1 MYQTPGITKKQT
13 RLLGLCAAV
22 ALLAV
27 GATAATG
34 RAAPTPYYQVQ
45 LEAAGRMQACMDA
58 VKGYKAERD
67 IPLSPED
74 LHQTGMIGEEFNLL
88 TTTLGEIGAKRTTA
102 NSDMAAL
109 AVKLLHQAGVQPG
122 DTVGAGFSG
131 SFPAMNLAVLAAC
144 DAMGVQ
150 VVYIV
155 SMGSSVYGAN
165 NPDLTFPEMAWMLY
179 EDGYLKSPPICYS
192 IGGDYDVGL
201 EMNPDMLETVLERLE
216 AELPI
221 PLFYEPDYTA
231 NIEARIALYEA
242 NGPIQAFIAVGGNTT
257 SLGLTEGATSL
268 GQGLISPRWNHRV
281 LPYSGLVERYSAA
294 GLPVINLLN
303 IKKLVA
309 DYGLSFDPPQLPQP
323 GTSAV
328 YYETVYAWPV
338 ALGGMAALC
347 GLAYGIRRAG
357 RTLHRPPAS

>member
-1 MYQTPGITKKQT
+1 
-13 RLLGLCAAV
+13 
-22 ALLAV
+22 
-27 GATAATG
+27 
-34 RAAPTPYYQVQ
+34 
-45 LEAAGRMQACMDA
+45 
-58 VKGYKAERD
+58 
-67 IPLSPED
+67 
-74 LHQTGMIGEEFNLL
+74 
-88 TTTLGEIGAKRTTA
+88 
-102 NSDMAAL
+102 
-109 AVKLLHQAGVQPG
+109 
-122 DTVGAGFSG
+122 
-131 SFPAMNLAVLAAC
+131 MNLAVLTAC
-144 DAMGVQ
+144 DAMDVQ

-338 ALGGMAALC
+338 ALCGMAALC

>member
-74 LHQTGMIGEEFNLL
+74 THQTGMIGEEFNLL

-131 SFPAMNLAVLAAC
+131 SFPAMNLAVLTAC
-144 DAMGVQ
+144 DAMDVQ

-165 NPDLTFPEMAWMLY
+165 NPDLTFPEMAWML
-179 EDGYLKSPPICYS
+179 
-192 IGGDYDVGL
+192 
-201 EMNPDMLETVLERLE
+201 
-216 AELPI
+216 
-221 PLFYEPDYTA
+221 
-231 NIEARIALYEA
+231 
-242 NGPIQAFIAVGGNTT
+242 
-257 SLGLTEGATSL
+257 
-268 GQGLISPRWNHRV
+268 
-281 LPYSGLVERYSAA
+281 
-294 GLPVINLLN
+294 
-303 IKKLVA
+303 
-309 DYGLSFDPPQLPQP
+309 
-323 GTSAV
+323 
-328 YYETVYAWPV
+328 
-338 ALGGMAALC
+338 
-347 GLAYGIRRAG
+347 
-357 RTLHRPPAS
+357 